1 MWHHPQFAGGC
12 WDGSATAPGTGVEFA
27 SASAAVMS
35 TDTAGATYNHHPA
48 SVYGCSFSAATGSG
62 SGTGTFVGSYD
73 GSTPGSA
80 PPYYGMYNLP
90 SLAAASPWSTGHAP
104 SLGYNAVRRQ
114 FGIGTLA
121 VI

>member
-12 WDGSATAPGTGVEFA
+12 WDGSAAAPGTGVEFGG
-27 SASAAVMS
+27 ASAAVMS

-62 SGTGTFVGSYD
+62 TGTFVGSYD

-80 PPYYGMYNLP
+80 PPYYGMY
-90 SLAAASPWSTGHAP
+90 LAAASPWSAGHTP
-104 SLGYNAVRRQ
+104 SLGYNAVRRL
-114 FGIGTLA
+114 FGSATLA